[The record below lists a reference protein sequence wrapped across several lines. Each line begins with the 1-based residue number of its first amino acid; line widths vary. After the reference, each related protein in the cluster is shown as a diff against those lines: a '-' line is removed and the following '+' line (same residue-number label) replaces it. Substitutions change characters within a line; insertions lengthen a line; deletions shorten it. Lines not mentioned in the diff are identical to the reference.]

1 MENMSDDCTDRPAR
15 TSEAQQAYDEAQER
29 QRRLEVWLEGML
41 SGGPSLADTVGPWRQ
56 ALAKSGVLAETPV
69 GDQDKEGL
77 PESNVKSVEEL
88 LLNARRRVRESRE
101 LTGKTATDI
110 TEDERNRRAAQMVEG
125 IQNGRTDDKEPTPLH
140 WVLAARYVEGYINF
154 EDYSIAVLHL

>member
-1 MENMSDDCTDRPAR
+1 MSDDCTDRPAG

-41 SGGPSLADTVGPWRQ
+41 SGGPSLADTVRPWRQ

-69 GDQDKEGL
+69 GDQDKEDL
-77 PESNVKSVEEL
+77 PESNAKSVEEL

-101 LTGKTATDI
+101 LTGKTAADI
-110 TEDERNRRAAQMVEG
+110 TEDELNRRAAQMIEG
-125 IQNGRTDDKEPTPLH
+125 IQNGRRAGKEFTPLH

-154 EDYSIAVLHL
+154 EEYSIAVLHL